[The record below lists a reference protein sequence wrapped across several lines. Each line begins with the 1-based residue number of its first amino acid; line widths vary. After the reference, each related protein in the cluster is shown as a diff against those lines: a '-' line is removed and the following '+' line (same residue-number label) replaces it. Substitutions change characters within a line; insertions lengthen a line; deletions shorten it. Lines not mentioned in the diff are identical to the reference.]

1 MPISIRGFALTDATT
16 PDMSLDGD
24 TEIDDLEA
32 LNVRTKTP
40 LQMAWRRYWRH
51 KAAAVSTVI
60 MALLLIVVLFAPL
73 FARYGINEQVL
84 KIEEG
89 NNIFLSPRKI
99 AWFGTDSIGH
109 DMYSRLIYGIRTSLF
124 IGVVSAILSVVVG
137 TVAGAVAG
145 LYGGWFDD
153 LMMRVTDIFLA
164 FPFFVAVVVARAA
177 LGNIPWVTG
186 IIGEISSIKFI
197 IFLFAIFGWM
207 GVARLV
213 RGQVLALK
221 EREFIEA
228 ARAVGAGSPR
238 IIVTHLLPNA
248 IGPILVAL
256 TLSVIGAIVA
266 ESTLAFFGLGPQPGA
281 NSTSLGK
288 LVELSREGAKQGNWW
303 LVVFPCGALV
313 LLAICINFIGDGL
326 RNAVDAKLDMV
337 K

>member
-1 MPISIRGFALTDATT
+1 MTDARS
-16 PDMSLDGD
+16 PDPSLDAD
-24 TEIDDLEA
+24 LDVDELEA
-32 LNVRTKTP
+32 LNVRTMTP
-40 LQMAWRRYWRH
+40 LQMAWRRYWHH

-60 MALLLIVVLFAPL
+60 MAFLLIVVIFAPL
-73 FARYGINEQVL
+73 TARYGITEQVL

-89 NNIFLSPRKI
+89 NNIYLSPRSI
-99 AWFGTDSIGH
+99 AWFGTDQIGH
-109 DMYSRLIYGIRTSLF
+109 DMYSRLIWGIRTSLF
-124 IGVVSAILSVVVG
+124 IGVVSAILSVVIG
-137 TVAGAVAG
+137 TAAGAVAG

-153 LMMRVTDIFLA
+153 LLMRVTDIFLA
-164 FPFFVAVVVARAA
+164 FPFIVAIIVARAS
-177 LGNIPWVTG
+177 LGNISWVTD
-186 IIGEISSIKFI
+186 IVGEINSIKFI
-197 IFLFAIFGWM
+197 IFLFALFGWM

-213 RGQVLALK
+213 RGQVLSLK

-228 ARAVGAGSPR
+228 ARAVGASNKR
-238 IIVTHLLPNA
+238 IIMTHLLPNS

-288 LVELSREGAKQGNWW
+288 LVELSKEGAKQGNWW

-326 RNAVDAKLDMV
+326 RDAVDAKLDTV